1 MEKELIGKS
10 RKLTRQDFLD
20 IRQLIIEGWPMGF
33 IARRYGVTYRKIN
46 RHYKKFD
53 DEMSRVRVFH
63 HRVSLGHKDCSYY
76 TEEEMIEGMPHYS
89 YNELSNSEKAF
100 YEIRTGIRKFNTVKR

>member
-1 MEKELIGKS
+1 MENELIGKN

-20 IRQLIIEGWPMGF
+20 IRQMIIQGWPMGF

-53 DEMSRVRVFH
+53 DEMSRVRVFNN
-63 HRVSLGHKDCSYY
+63 RVSLGHKDCSYY
-76 TEEEMIEGMPHYS
+76 TEEEMIEGIPQYS
-89 YNELSNSEKAF
+89 YKGLSKSEKAF
-100 YEIRTGIRKFNTVKR
+100 YEITTGIRKFNKVQR